1 MKTRRPLVVT
11 KRDGTLERF
20 DPAKLRNVLAAA
32 MQRRGY
38 DPQLADPLTRAVALH
53 LREWAGDRPPT
64 THYIHQCACAVLEQ
78 TELEDVAADLRWHRR
93 QRALRRRAI
102 EVVSDTDGTSVPW
115 RKSVVARTL
124 QDKYGLRQSVSR
136 LLAGR
141 IEQQVLG
148 LGFRRMRKSLIAE
161 LVRCEVAAWG
171 LSDQSRLAAP
181 PPAELA

>member
-20 DPAKLRNVLAAA
+20 DPAKLRNVLSAA

-38 DPQLADPLTRAVALH
+38 DPRLADPLMRAVALH

-64 THYIHQCACAVLEQ
+64 TQYIHQCVCAVLEQ
-78 TELEDVAADLRWHRR
+78 TDLEEVAADLRWHRR

-102 EVVSDTDGTSVPW
+102 EVVADPGGSSAPW
-115 RKSVVARTL
+115 RKSAVARAL

-136 LLAGR
+136 VLAGR

-148 LGFRRMRKSLIAE
+148 LGFRRVRKSLIAE

-171 LSDQSRLAAP
+171 LSDEPQLVP
-181 PPAELA
+181 PPAADPA